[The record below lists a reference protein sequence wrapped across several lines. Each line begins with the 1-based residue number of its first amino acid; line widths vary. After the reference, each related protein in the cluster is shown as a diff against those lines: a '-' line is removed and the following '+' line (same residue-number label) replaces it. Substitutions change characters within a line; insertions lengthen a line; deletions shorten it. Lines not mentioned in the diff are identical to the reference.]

1 MCVCVCVFI
10 QGFFPGRGKD
20 FERELLL
27 TQVHY
32 YISRFLFNLPTKYWT
47 NCYCM
52 NKNSEYLREGG
63 NQAWAGGIPIHTGVH
78 YVT

>member
-52 NKNSEYLREGG
+52 NKNSEYLREGIKLG
-63 NQAWAGGIPIHTGVH
+63 QGGSQYILVCTM
-78 YVT
+78 